1 MQATCHKVGKS
12 TLMDVGDLPKKWSG
26 QLEWHVGI
34 AKRNANLFLL
44 PPHWH
49 LLRPFKVACLTH
61 FCGILRELFK
71 AKQQTD
77 PSALPIVFNNQL
89 KLEAPKKKSE
99 CHANQFKRF
108 TNRLGCQKHKISL
121 SLPNSEEC
129 SSSFC
134 QCHD

>member
-1 MQATCHKVGKS
+1 
-12 TLMDVGDLPKKWSG
+12 MDVGDLPKKWSG

-44 PPHWH
+44 PRHWH

-89 KLEAPKKKSE
+89 ELEAPKKKIRMPRQSV
-99 CHANQFKRF
+99 
-108 TNRLGCQKHKISL
+108 
-121 SLPNSEEC
+121 
-129 SSSFC
+129 
-134 QCHD
+134 